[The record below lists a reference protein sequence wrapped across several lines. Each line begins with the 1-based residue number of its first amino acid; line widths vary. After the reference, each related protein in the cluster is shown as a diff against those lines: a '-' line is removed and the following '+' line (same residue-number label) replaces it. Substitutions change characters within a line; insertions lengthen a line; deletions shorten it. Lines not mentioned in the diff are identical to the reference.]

1 MSPSTPS
8 DRLDI
13 RLQLQRDG
21 FALDVAMSL
30 PAQGISV
37 LFGASGS
44 GKTTVLRCVA
54 GLEPTA
60 IGEVRV
66 GSQLWQSHQAG
77 VFLPTHRR
85 ALGYVFQEASLFDH
99 LNVARNIAF
108 GLRDENSSKASSTLH
123 AVVELLGI
131 RHLLQ
136 RCVNE
141 LSGGERQRVA
151 IARALATNP
160 RVLLLDEP
168 LAAIDQSRKNE
179 LIPWLERL
187 RDELHIPMLYVTH
200 AMDELTRLGN
210 HLVVLENGRVKASGT
225 LADTLS
231 SLDVPVVQGDDF
243 SVVIEGRVV
252 NIDTQ
257 WHLAKV
263 AFSGGAFWVRH
274 TGAAV
279 NAEVRLRILAKD
291 VSIAT
296 EEPQHTSIQNHV
308 EAVIVAA
315 VADAHP
321 SQILVRLRFEH
332 QHLVAR
338 ITQRAWHTLSLTV
351 GQRVWA
357 QVKSVA
363 LTA

>member
-1 MSPSTPS
+1 MNMA

-13 RLQLQRDG
+13 HLQLQREG
-21 FALDVAMSL
+21 FALDVQMCL
-30 PAQGISV
+30 PAKGISV

-54 GLEPTA
+54 GLEPAA

-66 GSQLWQSHQAG
+66 GSELWQSHEAG

-85 ALGYVFQEASLFDH
+85 TLGYVFQEASLFEH
-99 LNVARNIAF
+99 LNVQHNIAF
-108 GLRDENSSKASSTLH
+108 GLRRGATSDAASVLRI
-123 AVVELLGI
+123 AVELLGI
-131 RHLLQ
+131 DHLLQ
-136 RCVNE
+136 RRVDE

-160 RVLLLDEP
+160 RLLLLDEP
-168 LAAIDQSRKNE
+168 LAALDQSRKNE

-231 SLDVPVVQGDDF
+231 SLDVQVVQGDDF

-252 NIDTQ
+252 DIDAQ

-263 AFSGGAFWVRH
+263 AFPGGAFWVRD

-279 NAEVRLRILAKD
+279 NAGVRLRILAKD

-315 VADAHP
+315 VDDVHP
-321 SQILVRLRFEH
+321 SQILVRMRFQQ
-332 QHLVAR
+332 QHIVAR
-338 ITQRAWHTLSLTV
+338 ITQRAWHTLSLAV

-357 QVKSVA
+357 QVKSAA
-363 LTA
+363 LIG